1 MAVKIEIHYADGMDY
16 KLEKIQKGDW
26 IDLCASENVELEYM
40 DFKYI
45 PLGIYMKLPVGYEAL
60 LVPRSSLYKKFG
72 IIQPNSPGVIDESYC
87 GPDDMWRL
95 PALCLDPK
103 EKYIANGIEHA
114 FTMINK
120 GDRLCQFRIITHMPE
135 IEFVEVKAMKA
146 TESRGG
152 FGSTGI

>member
-1 MAVKIEIHYADGMDY
+1 MALKVEIHYADGMDY

-26 IDLCASENVELEYM
+26 IDLCASEDVILTRME
-40 DFKYI
+40 FKYI
-45 PLGIYMKLPVGYEAL
+45 PLGIYMKLPAGYEAL

-87 GPDDMWRL
+87 GPDDMWML

-103 EKYIANGIEHA
+103 EKIYANGIEHDV
-114 FTMINK
+114 TIIKK

-135 IEFVEVKAMKA
+135 IEFVEVQAMKA
-146 TESRGG
+146 VESRGG
-152 FGSTGI
+152 FGSTGV